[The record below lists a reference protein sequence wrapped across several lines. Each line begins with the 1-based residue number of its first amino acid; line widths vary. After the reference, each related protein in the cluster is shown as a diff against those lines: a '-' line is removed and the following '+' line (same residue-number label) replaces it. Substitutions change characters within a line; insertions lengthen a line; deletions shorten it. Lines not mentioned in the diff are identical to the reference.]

1 MGMPRGIWPQSP
13 GTAPR
18 HSHLWASVRVNASE
32 GRSSYLDGS
41 WIFRSFHRKQQKRHT
56 RKERKGKQEK
66 GQERKDGRKVRWQ
79 PMPQDAL
86 TSARAGQQKCVCS
99 DHLLQHNLDLQV
111 AIWTSCPGNIE
122 LLVFL
127 WLKAHFQNVIT
138 GSTASPGFC
147 HPSWSLQTAPPPNMF
162 PVFVIVVAAA
172 SPSNVFGSNF
182 KNPPLPIITNKN
194 SVFPNSLSM
203 NHC

>member
-1 MGMPRGIWPQSP
+1 MPILQTRRLRIKEVWNVWQGLVNGKAGGRPRSNP
-13 GTAPR
+13 TGGTLSNTP
-18 HSHLWASVRVNASE
+18 LLSVA
-32 GRSSYLDGS
+32 
-41 WIFRSFHRKQQKRHT
+41 
-56 RKERKGKQEK
+56 
-66 GQERKDGRKVRWQ
+66 VRWQ